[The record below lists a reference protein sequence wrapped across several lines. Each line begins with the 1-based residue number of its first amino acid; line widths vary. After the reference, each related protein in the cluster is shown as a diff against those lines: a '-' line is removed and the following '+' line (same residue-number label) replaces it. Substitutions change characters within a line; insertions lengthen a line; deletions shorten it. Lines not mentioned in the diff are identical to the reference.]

1 MSFTRGGLTRFW
13 LCVPPPGSSVAHHW
27 DALGLK
33 YQAWSDVAVG
43 LAGESPEAGC
53 GQVAETCISIP
64 QRGEPVLLSSL
75 GELLLVTGCSW

>member
-1 MSFTRGGLTRFW
+1 M
-13 LCVPPPGSSVAHHW
+13 
-27 DALGLK
+27 
-33 YQAWSDVAVG
+33 G